1 MVTFSGAAGV
11 VGVTDG
17 GGGATG
23 VLVDRVGEGRRVGVW
38 DGLAVLVREADGE
51 AEGEA
56 DTCGDGVA
64 LVSCEGDESL
74 ISIGITM
81 SAPTT
86 KNTAAI
92 ATRETCIGVLRR
104 WGAHLRDLV
113 SDLGPY
119 SADYPGVKG
128 A

>member
-1 MVTFSGAAGV
+1 METFSGVAGA

-17 GGGATG
+17 GGTMG
-23 VLVDRVGEGRRVGVW
+23 VLVVRVGEGRCVGVT

-51 AEGEA
+51 PEGEA

-64 LVSCEGDESL
+64 LVSCVGDELL

-119 SADYPGVKG
+119 SADYPGAKG